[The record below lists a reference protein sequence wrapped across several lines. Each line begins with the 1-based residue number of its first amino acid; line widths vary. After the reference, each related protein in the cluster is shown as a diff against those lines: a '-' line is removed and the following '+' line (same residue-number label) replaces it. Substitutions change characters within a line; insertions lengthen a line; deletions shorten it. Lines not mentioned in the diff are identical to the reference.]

1 MKYEKSC
8 GVIVFKDN
16 KVLMVRQNS
25 REWSFTKGHV
35 EGEETEEETALREA
49 KEEANVDVKIV
60 GDFKKMITYSPKEG
74 IMKDVVFFLGTPL
87 NDNLKPQE
95 GEIIE
100 TKYFTFDEANK
111 IIKHNDLNKL
121 LNDGIKYY
129 QENKNLFK

>member
-8 GVIVFKDN
+8 GVIVFKNN

-35 EGEETEEETALREA
+35 EGEE
-49 KEEANVDVKIV
+49 ANVDVKIV

-74 IMKDVVFFLGTPL
+74 VMKDVVFFLGIPL

-121 LNDGIKYY
+121 LNEGIKYY

>member
-60 GDFKKMITYSPKEG
+60 GDFKEMITYSPKEG
-74 IMKDVVFFLGTPL
+74 VMKDVVFFLGIPL
-87 NDNLKPQE
+87 NNNLKPQK

-100 TKYFTFDEANK
+100 TKYFTFEDANK

>member
-8 GVIVFKDN
+8 GVIVFKNN

-74 IMKDVVFFLGTPL
+74 IMKDVVFFLGIPL

-121 LNDGIKYY
+121 LNEGIKYY
-129 QENKNLFK
+129 QENINLFK

>member
-8 GVIVFKDN
+8 GVIVFKNN

-74 IMKDVVFFLGTPL
+74 VMKDVVFFLGIPL

-95 GEIIE
+95 GEIVE
-100 TKYFTFDEANK
+100 VKYFTFEEANE

-129 QENKNLFK
+129 QENEYLFK